1 MKIKA
6 IANLRFSNKDVLK
19 IGEIMELSDSDAVD
33 LIERELAEPV
43 IEVKKKKNNP
53 DLTKNENNKSTVS
66 GKGSEVSDN
75 VDSDTEQ
82 GVKPEANKT
91 SAENTNLTNTTKEKD
106 SSKSKPSNEK
116 VENTDEN
123 KNKESK
129 VSKTSKDTI
138 KDTPNNVDN
147 QLGNENAGVTL
158 LPKIKE
164 E

>member
-19 IGEIMELSDSDAVD
+19 IGETMELSDSDAVD

-53 DLTKNENNKSTVS
+53 DLTKNETNKNTVS
-66 GKGSEVSDN
+66 GDNSEGDDN
-75 VDSDTEQ
+75 IDSDTEQ

-91 SAENTNLTNTTKEKD
+91 SVENTNLTNTTKEKD

-116 VENTDEN
+116 IENTSEN
-123 KNKESK
+123 KGAK

-138 KDTPNNVDN
+138 KNTTNNVDN
-147 QLGNENAGVTL
+147 QLGNENVGVTL
-158 LPKIKE
+158 LPEIKE

>member
-53 DLTKNENNKSTVS
+53 DLTKNETNKNTVS
-66 GKGSEVSDN
+66 GSE
-75 VDSDTEQ
+75 
-82 GVKPEANKT
+82 AKT
-91 SAENTNLTNTTKEKD
+91 SAENANLTNTTKEKD

-116 VENTDEN
+116 IENTD
-123 KNKESK
+123 
-129 VSKTSKDTI
+129 
-138 KDTPNNVDN
+138 
-147 QLGNENAGVTL
+147 ENAGVTL